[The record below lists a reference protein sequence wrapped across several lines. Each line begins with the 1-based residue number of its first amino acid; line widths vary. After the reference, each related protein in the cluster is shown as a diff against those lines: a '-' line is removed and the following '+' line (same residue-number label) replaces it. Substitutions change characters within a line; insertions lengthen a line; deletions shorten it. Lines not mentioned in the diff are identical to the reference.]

1 MLSSKNRPQ
10 LLSRT
15 LYLIQFEKKTE
26 KKKNRLRCSNF
37 GRTFDGGVR
46 GAAAFQAAL

>member
-26 KKKNRLRCSNF
+26 KKNRLRCSNF

>member
-26 KKKNRLRCSNF
+26 NRLRCSNF